1 MISSAQSRGSWTAR
15 ATFSLL
21 VALTAI
27 ACSGGGAGGGGVD
40 CEPRQEFLAVGDTV
54 SDMVLMDRNG
64 DSTSI
69 LDIID
74 GRVAVVDIWASWC
87 QPCIY
92 AMPHLESLHRQYAD
106 KGFTMVGVMVDGKA
120 ETIGP
125 EFVAEREIGYPM
137 LFDDD
142 GNQLACDW
150 GEVQLIPTIVA
161 VNAEGTVLDVWM
173 GTGDLS
179 ELDRLLEKIFGEPAE
194 QESSEIL

>member
-1 MISSAQSRGSWTAR
+1 MISSAHARGPWIAR

-21 VALTAI
+21 AALTAI
-27 ACSGGGAGGGGVD
+27 ACSGGGAGGGVD
-40 CEPRQEFLAVGDTV
+40 CEPRQEFVAVGEQV
-54 SDMVLMDRNG
+54 SDMVLMDRDG
-64 DSTSI
+64 GSASI
-69 LDIID
+69 LEIID

-87 QPCIY
+87 QPCLY

-106 KGFTMVGVMVDGKA
+106 KGFTVVGVMVDAKA
-120 ETIGP
+120 ETMGP

-142 GNQLACDW
+142 GNRLACDW

-161 VNAEGTVLDVWM
+161 VNADGTVLDVWM

-179 ELDRLLEKIFGEPAE
+179 ELDRLLEKTFGEPAE
-194 QESSEIL
+194 LESSEIL